1 MAAYLGT
8 EPNQIP
14 MTEATTTGAPKR
26 PTFLTVLCI
35 LSFIAGGWGVI
46 GGIIN
51 LMSAPSADEVR
62 AQLEGSMS
70 GMGDMEGAEALGGL
84 MNSMADTA
92 VKAAEAAKPMAIGGI
107 VIALISLFG
116 VWKMW
121 NLQKQGFWIY
131 VAACIASFI
140 LPMIFLGGGLLA
152 AMSAGVGGLISIVF
166 IILYGLNLKHM
177 H

>member
-1 MAAYLGT
+1 MSDTTSAGT
-8 EPNQIP
+8 N
-14 MTEATTTGAPKR
+14 KR

-51 LMSAPSADEVR
+51 VVSAPSADEVR
-62 AQLEGSMS
+62 AQMEGALS
-70 GMGDMEGAEALGGL
+70 GMGDLEGGEAFSGV
-84 MNSMADTA
+84 MNSMAETA
-92 VKAAEAAKPMAIGGI
+92 IKAAENAVPMAIGSI

-131 VAACIASFI
+131 VLACVASFI
-140 LPMIFLGGGLLA
+140 LPMVFLGGGLLGA
-152 AMSAGVGGLISIVF
+152 LSAGIGGLISIVF
-166 IILYGLNLKHM
+166 IILYALNLKHM

>member
-1 MAAYLGT
+1 
-8 EPNQIP
+8 
-14 MTEATTTGAPKR
+14 MTDTTSTGAAKR

-51 LMSAPSADEVR
+51 LVSAPSADEVR
-62 AQLEGSMS
+62 AQMEGAMS
-70 GMGDMEGAEALGGL
+70 GMGDVEGAEALGGM

-92 VKAAEAAKPMAIGGI
+92 IKAAENAVPMAIGGI
-107 VIALISLFG
+107 IIALISLFG

-131 VAACIASFI
+131 VVACIASFI
-140 LPMIFLGGGLLA
+140 LPMVFLGGGLLA
-152 AMSAGVGGLISIVF
+152 ALSSGIGGLISIVF
-166 IILYGLNLKHM
+166 IILYALNLKHM